1 MNDTKTN
8 IIKISGK
15 NIDNF
20 FQNLITNDINLL
32 TSKNSIYTAFL
43 TPQGKYL
50 YDFFIIRDEKSLL
63 IECNQNKTNSL
74 INEIKK
80 YDIRDEIKTSIN
92 TTYNTFVVLKKDLKK
107 EVLEEINE
115 SKLLKKNNLIF
126 FEDPRSKDFLVRFW
140 IKNKIKK
147 DFIKP
152 SRLDDIESERIKLK
166 IPNTEIDLIE
176 NKSFILNYN
185 FENLNAVSFEKG
197 CYIGQE
203 NTARQKYRGNLKF
216 SLQTIKI
223 IKGKIPEINEDICY
237 NNRKIGTI
245 KSRINNYS
253 LCLLKNDSS
262 IDKKKN
268 IETDNGMLFQ
278 VI

>member
-20 FQNLITNDINLL
+20 FQNLITNDINHL
-32 TSKNSIYTAFL
+32 TSKNAIYTAFL

-126 FEDPRSKDFLVRFW
+126 F
-140 IKNKIKK
+140 
-147 DFIKP
+147 
-152 SRLDDIESERIKLK
+152 
-166 IPNTEIDLIE
+166 
-176 NKSFILNYN
+176 
-185 FENLNAVSFEKG
+185 
-197 CYIGQE
+197 
-203 NTARQKYRGNLKF
+203 
-216 SLQTIKI
+216 
-223 IKGKIPEINEDICY
+223 
-237 NNRKIGTI
+237 
-245 KSRINNYS
+245 
-253 LCLLKNDSS
+253 
-262 IDKKKN
+262 
-268 IETDNGMLFQ
+268 
-278 VI
+278 